1 MDQLFNLL
9 SSSARLDKSKRAKK
23 GLPPPPPS
31 PREEDKEKEEK
42 LIENHSSD
50 DSESD
55 DSDDDHNA
63 SIHPNQ
69 RNKTKSKK
77 KKQFTPDKLA
87 QIHKEEIAHFRN
99 KMNIKLSTA
108 NRHDG
113 NIPDPIT
120 SFEEVSCPSWWSS
133 STKED
138 KLFVQVKSSILKN
151 IELGRWLE
159 PTPIQMQ
166 VLPSLIYKRRDVLG
180 CAPTGSGKSGA
191 FIIPALVL
199 SSVSDEIFYGTG
211 NSDKKEETGSD
222 NKRSKKKH
230 KSNKE
235 SAQSASRVRSLL
247 LAPSRELASQ
257 LHREV
262 NRLGDGKIHGL
273 RTALLSKSNLSSI
286 ASNTMGGKRGLDV
299 LVCTPLRLVECIEQG
314 LDLGGVRVVVLD
326 EADRLLDSMDGNY
339 DNNNQIY
346 HHHDEKSRDDNRND
360 GKKKSKD
367 EEDSSSSSG
376 EEDSGDSDSDN
387 DSTSSSSSES
397 SSPSDDTPKKK
408 PKPKQQQQQQQQQSG
423 SAHAKT
429 FLLQIDTI
437 LSSIPPT
444 AIRSLFSATMGPSIR
459 HLSESMLRDPIDI
472 TIGSINKNHAS
483 KGITSGPTANPDI
496 EQSLLFVGKE
506 EGKLLAIRQLIQKGI
521 KPPVIIFLQSKE
533 RAQALFSE
541 LLYDGIHVDVI
552 HAGRSQS
559 ARDAAITRFR
569 KGDTWVLICTD
580 LCARG
585 VDFKGVNMVINY
597 DLPNTGVSYVHR
609 IGRTGRA
616 GRKGKAIT
624 LFTEADFENLR
635 SIANVMKLSGCEVP
649 DWMLTLK
656 KKKWG
661 GVGGGRGGGS
671 GHGGSRE
678 RRKVEK
684 YNPRRGKINTTS
696 GYDKMKMNKKR
707 RSIESSKGDDKNENK
722 RGKMN

>member
-230 KSNKE
+230 KSNKKY
-235 SAQSASRVRSLL
+235 QH
-247 LAPSRELASQ
+247 
-257 LHREV
+257 HR
-262 NRLGDGKIHGL
+262 RL
-273 RTALLSKSNLSSI
+273 
-286 ASNTMGGKRGLDV
+286 
-299 LVCTPLRLVECIEQG
+299 E
-314 LDLGGVRVVVLD
+314 
-326 EADRLLDSMDGNY
+326 
-339 DNNNQIY
+339 
-346 HHHDEKSRDDNRND
+346 
-360 GKKKSKD
+360 
-367 EEDSSSSSG
+367 
-376 EEDSGDSDSDN
+376 
-387 DSTSSSSSES
+387 
-397 SSPSDDTPKKK
+397 
-408 PKPKQQQQQQQQQSG
+408 
-423 SAHAKT
+423 
-429 FLLQIDTI
+429 
-437 LSSIPPT
+437 
-444 AIRSLFSATMGPSIR
+444 
-459 HLSESMLRDPIDI
+459 
-472 TIGSINKNHAS
+472 
-483 KGITSGPTANPDI
+483 
-496 EQSLLFVGKE
+496 
-506 EGKLLAIRQLIQKGI
+506 
-521 KPPVIIFLQSKE
+521 
-533 RAQALFSE
+533 
-541 LLYDGIHVDVI
+541 
-552 HAGRSQS
+552 
-559 ARDAAITRFR
+559 
-569 KGDTWVLICTD
+569 
-580 LCARG
+580 
-585 VDFKGVNMVINY
+585 
-597 DLPNTGVSYVHR
+597 
-609 IGRTGRA
+609 
-616 GRKGKAIT
+616 
-624 LFTEADFENLR
+624 
-635 SIANVMKLSGCEVP
+635 
-649 DWMLTLK
+649 
-656 KKKWG
+656 
-661 GVGGGRGGGS
+661 
-671 GHGGSRE
+671 
-678 RRKVEK
+678 
-684 YNPRRGKINTTS
+684 
-696 GYDKMKMNKKR
+696 
-707 RSIESSKGDDKNENK
+707 
-722 RGKMN
+722 